1 MFTELI
7 RPLLN
12 RDTLP
17 SNVLY
22 SFGLHVGTLLVVYAI
37 LNFSLPEP
45 PHEEVSIQLYAGES
59 DGTGNKGSTRP
70 KLKKAVSDFSDSK
83 GQTKQTGAEDGAEDG
98 FEDGRGVDWGNG
110 SDPTL
115 DAGSRYTARIIVDVS
130 QNDYPASARRSN
142 LGNVIV
148 AVTLYVSSKGNIR
161 DVRVRYVR
169 ASSGDVKP
177 FERDFILA
185 TRNIFLKKARLANM
199 PYSKEGKAHDFIW
212 DTTVT
217 YSLQ

>member
-1 MFTELI
+1 MFPELL
-7 RPLLN
+7 RPLVQRN
-12 RDTLP
+12 TLP
-17 SNVLY
+17 SNVACSLA
-22 SFGLHVGTLLVVYAI
+22 LHVGGLLLVYGI
-37 LNFSLPEP
+37 LNFTLAEP

-70 KLKKAVSDFSDSK
+70 KLKKAVSDFSDGK
-83 GQTKQTGAEDGAEDG
+83 GQSKQAGAEDGAEDG
-98 FEDGRGVDWGNG
+98 FEDGKGVDWGSG

-130 QNDYPASARRSN
+130 ANDYPASARRSN
-142 LGNVIV
+142 LGNVVV
-148 AVTLYVSSKGNIR
+148 AVTLYVSRKGTIR
-161 DVRVRYVR
+161 DVRIRYVR
-169 ASSGDVKP
+169 AASGDVKP

-185 TRNIFLKKARLANM
+185 TRNVFLNKARLANM